1 MSAAVLSAWV
11 AGVLALQWAA
21 ALPGLG
27 TRVAMGAAAAL
38 AVGLGAVLRKRW
50 APEGKRRAGAALLVL
65 GAVLAGA
72 TWAASLAAVRLADAL
87 GPSDEGRDLRVVG
100 VIDSLPARGE
110 RSWRFEFAIERSLQ
124 PDAQVPTRVWLAW
137 FDAPVVPLPGQRWDF
152 TVRLKQP
159 HGPFNPNGFD
169 LEAWMLERGLRAT
182 GAVRPGPAPRLIDAF
197 VLTPGTAIE
206 RARAALRER
215 LATITEGW
223 RYGGVLIA
231 LVLGDQ
237 RAIGAA
243 DWSVFNRSGISHL
256 VAISGLHITM
266 IAGLAALLVG
276 GVWRRVPALLARAPA
291 QSAAALAAVVTAL
304 AYCLLAGWAVPAQ
317 RTFFMLATVAA
328 ALLLRTRPAPASTL
342 AMAAAVV
349 CLLDPWAVIA
359 PGFWLSFG
367 AVAAIFWVATR
378 RPAAQ
383 ASGWRERLG
392 GALATALRVQMAVT
406 LVLVPLTAALFH
418 QVSVV
423 SPIANLIAIPV
434 VSWMVT
440 PLALLGAALAWLP
453 GPAVALPQALLA
465 AAEAIFAA
473 LMLVVGAMA
482 DARWASWPVAA
493 PPWPLLLLALAGA
506 LWCLAPRGWPARPL
520 GLLWLAALFVW
531 PAQRPAPGEVWVSG
545 VDIGQGAAVLIET
558 AEAAWLYDTGPRH
571 TRETDAGERIVLPWL
586 RARGIT
592 RLDGLVVSHLDADH
606 SGGAASIL
614 RSLPVDRVLS
624 SVPADSAVLAGAG
637 AVERC
642 EAGQRWAQGGMD
654 FEVLHPRVADYAA
667 GLGTNALSCV
677 LAIRAGP
684 WRLLLTGDLPAREEA
699 ALAARAALAAD
710 WVLMP
715 HHGSRHSSSP
725 ALVEASSPRWVLA
738 QAGYRN
744 RYGHPAPEVE
754 ARWRAAGAQVL
765 RSDAAGLAQWRLGPD
780 GRSTLALTRPERA
793 RYWHHQLPG
802 ALPARDGDGQVAPAE
817 GDGQVAPPE
826 GEMADPLP
834 EEVLPAA

>member
-1 MSAAVLSAWV
+1 MTAAVLSAWV

-21 ALPGLG
+21 SLPDLG
-27 TRVAMGAAAAL
+27 TRVSLGAAAVLAL
-38 AVGLGAVLRKRW
+38 GLGAGLRKRTSSTQ
-50 APEGKRRAGAALLVL
+50 RRAAGALLLVL
-65 GAVLAGA
+65 GAALAGA
-72 TWAASLAAVRLADAL
+72 TWAASVAAGRLADAL
-87 GPSDEGRDLRVVG
+87 GPADEGRDLRVVG
-100 VIDSLPARGE
+100 VIDSLPTRGE
-110 RSWRFEFAIERSLQ
+110 RSWRFEFQVERTLE
-124 PDAQVPTRVWLAW
+124 PDARVPARVWLAW
-137 FDAPVVPLPGQRWDF
+137 FDAYAPPQPGQRWAF
-152 TVRLKQP
+152 TVRLKRP
-159 HGPFNPNGFD
+159 HGPFNPHGFD

-182 GAVRPGPAPRLIDAF
+182 GAVRPVPAPRLLDAF
-197 VLTPGTAIE
+197 VSTPSTVVE
-206 RARAALRER
+206 RVRAALRER
-215 LATITEGW
+215 LAVLTEGW

-237 RAIGAA
+237 RAIAAA
-243 DWSVFNRSGISHL
+243 DWSVFNRSGIAHL

-266 IAGLAALLVG
+266 IAGLAALTVG
-276 GVWRRVPALLARAPA
+276 ALWRRVPALLARAPA

-304 AYCLLAGWAVPAQ
+304 AYCLLAGWGVPAQ

-342 AMAAAVV
+342 AAAAALV

-378 RPAAQ
+378 PPAPLA
-383 ASGWRERLG
+383 AGWRARLG
-392 GALATALRVQMAVT
+392 RALGIALRVQLAVT

-423 SPIANLIAIPV
+423 SPVANLIAIPV
-434 VSWMVT
+434 VSWLVT

-453 GPAVALPQALLA
+453 GPGAALPQALLA
-465 AAEAIFAA
+465 AAEAIFAV
-473 LMLVVGAMA
+473 LMLAVGALA
-482 DARWASWPVAA
+482 NARWATWPVAA

-506 LWCLAPRGWPARPL
+506 VWCLAPRGWPARPL

-545 VDIGQGAAVLIET
+545 LDVGQGAAVLVET
-558 AEAAWLYDTGPRH
+558 AESAWLYDTGPRH

-592 RLDGLVVSHLDADH
+592 RLDGLVVSHLDVDH

-614 RSLPVDRVLS
+614 RALPVDRVLS
-624 SVPADSAVLAGAG
+624 SVPGDSAALAGTSAL
-637 AVERC
+637 ERC
-642 EAGQRWAQGGMD
+642 EAGQRWEQGGLI
-654 FEVLHPRVADYAA
+654 FEVLHPRAADYSAA
-667 GLGTNALSCV
+667 LSTNALSCV
-677 LAIRAGP
+677 LMIRAGS
-684 WRLLLTGDLPAREEA
+684 WRMLLTGDLPAREEA
-699 ALAARAALAAD
+699 ALAARAPLAAD

-725 ALVEASSPRWVLA
+725 ALIEASSPRWVLA

-754 ARWRAAGAQVL
+754 ARWRAAGAQVV

-780 GRSTLALTRPERA
+780 GRVVLELTRRERA
-793 RYWHHQLPG
+793 RYWHHQLPI
-802 ALPARDGDGQVAPAE
+802 
-817 GDGQVAPPE
+817 APPVRDRDAAASPLE
-826 GEMADPLP
+826 DEVGDPLP

>member
-1 MSAAVLSAWV
+1 MTAAVLSAWV

-21 ALPGLG
+21 SLPDLG
-27 TRVAMGAAAAL
+27 ARVAMGIAAAVAI
-38 AVGLGAVLRKRW
+38 GLGVVLRGRTRPRFW
-50 APEGKRRAGAALLVL
+50 RRAGAVQLAL
-65 GAVLAGA
+65 GAALAGA
-72 TWAASLAAVRLADAL
+72 TWAASLAASRLADSL
-87 GPSDEGRDLRVVG
+87 GPVDEGRDLRVVG

-110 RSWRFEFAIERSLQ
+110 RSWRFEFAVERTLE
-124 PDAQVPTRVWLAW
+124 PDARVPARVWLAW
-137 FDAPVVPLPGQRWDF
+137 FDAPAPPQPGQRWAF

-159 HGPFNPNGFD
+159 HGPFNPHGFD

-182 GAVRPGPAPRLIDAF
+182 GAVRPAPAPRLLDAF

-206 RARAALRER
+206 RARAGLRER
-215 LATITEGW
+215 LATLTEGR
-223 RYGGVLIA
+223 RYGGVLVA

-237 RAIGAA
+237 RAISAA
-243 DWSVFNRSGISHL
+243 DWSVFNRSGIAHL

-266 IAGLAALLVG
+266 IAGLAALAVG
-276 GVWRRVPALLARAPA
+276 ALWRRVPALLVRAPA

-304 AYCLLAGWAVPAQ
+304 SYCLLAGWGVPAQ

-349 CLLDPWAVIA
+349 CLLDPWAVVA

-378 RPAAQ
+378 RPAPPA
-383 ASGWRERLG
+383 AGWRARLARG
-392 GALATALRVQMAVT
+392 LATALRVQVAVT

-423 SPIANLIAIPV
+423 SPMANLFAIPV
-434 VSWMVT
+434 VSWLVT

-453 GPAVALPQALLA
+453 GPGAALAQALLA
-465 AAEAIFAA
+465 AADGLFAA
-473 LMLVVGAMA
+473 LMVVVGALA
-482 DARWASWPVAA
+482 EARWATWPVAA
-493 PPWPLLLLALAGA
+493 PPWPLLVLAVVGA
-506 LWCLAPRGWPARPL
+506 VWCLAPRGWPARPL

-531 PAQRPAPGEVWVSG
+531 PAPRPAPGEVWVSG
-545 VDIGQGAAVLIET
+545 LDIGQGAAVLIET
-558 AEAAWLYDTGPRH
+558 ATTAWLYDTGPRH

-586 RARGIT
+586 RARGIA
-592 RLDGLVVSHLDADH
+592 RLDGLVVSHLDGDH

-614 RSLPVDRVLS
+614 RGLPVGRVLS
-624 SVPADSAVLAGAG
+624 SVPGDSAALAGAG
-637 AVERC
+637 TVERC
-642 EAGQRWAQGGMD
+642 EAGQRWSQGDLD
-654 FEVLHPRVADYAA
+654 FEVMHPRATDYAA

-677 LAIRAGP
+677 LAIRAGN
-684 WRLLLTGDLPAREEA
+684 WRLLLTGDLPAREEG

-725 ALVEASSPRWVLA
+725 ALIEASRPRWVLA

-754 ARWRAAGAQVL
+754 ARWRAAGAQVV
-765 RSDAAGLAQWRLGPD
+765 RSDSAGLAQWRLGPE
-780 GRSTLALTRPERA
+780 GRSALELTRRERA
-793 RYWHHQLPG
+793 RYWHHQLP
-802 ALPARDGDGQVAPAE
+802 AE
-817 GDGQVAPPE
+817 
-826 GEMADPLP
+826 PLP
-834 EEVLPAA
+834 PMRDADLEAGAADEPSEPLAEEVLPPA